1 MTDLIEATQISAPPV
16 TGKSWAVKIIEGDRQ
31 GASAYYPKEVL
42 EAGAPLFKSG
52 TKVYWNHPTLTEM
65 EERPVRDAREILGH
79 FTEDAAF
86 DGKDLNGKIHVLESQ
101 RPRVKELAEAGL
113 IGLSIRAEGRLQE
126 SAKGSDRVLA
136 EFTKVHSVDVVTEA
150 GAGGKFTQVLE
161 SGVGSENAAS
171 KSVAESHKEEES
183 MELPKEFL
191 EALDA
196 LVQTGKDTAIGVQS
210 LVAAEEAK
218 KTAAAKAEDK
228 KDGGADDDEED
239 KDGKKKPAF
248 LKAKESISL
257 ADLDDKLTE
266 AGLSASGRKAVLA
279 VYENGGDAIAA
290 IESEKGRDSE
300 IRESL
305 GKGFRGAASEDLNES
320 APDLSALMF
329 GKN

>member
-1 MTDLIEATQISAPPV
+1 M
-16 TGKSWAVKIIEGDRQ
+16 KIIEGDRQ

-42 EAGAPLFKSG
+42 EASAPLFKAG

-79 FTEDAAF
+79 FTEDASY

-126 SAKGSDRVLA
+126 SAKGDRVLA

-161 SGVGSENAAS
+161 SGVGSEKPAS

-196 LVQTGKDTAIGVQS
+196 LVQTGKDTAAGVQS

-218 KTAAAKAEDK
+218 KTAAAKAEDA

-248 LKAKESISL
+248 LKAKESALSL
-257 ADLDDKLTE
+257 SDLDDKLTE
-266 AGLSASGRKAVLA
+266 AELSAAGRKAVLA
-279 VYENGGDAIAA
+279 IYENGGDAVAA
-290 IESEKGRDSE
+290 IESEKARDAE

-305 GKGFRGAASEDLNES
+305 GHGFRGVGSEELTES
-320 APDLSALMF
+320 ATSISDVMF
-329 GKN
+329 GKTK

>member
-42 EAGAPLFKSG
+42 EANAHLFKAG

-79 FTEDAAF
+79 FTEDASY
-86 DGKDLNGKIHVLESQ
+86 DGKDLNGKIKVLESQ
-101 RPRVKELAEAGL
+101 RQRVMELAEDGL

-126 SAKGSDRVLA
+126 SATGDRVLA

-161 SGVGSENAAS
+161 SQGSKNPAS

-196 LVQTGKDTAIGVQS
+196 LVQTGKDTAAGVQS

-218 KTAAAKAEDK
+218 KTAAAKAEDA
-228 KDGGADDDEED
+228 KDGGKDDDEED

-248 LKAKESISL
+248 LKAKESAISL
-257 ADLDDKLTE
+257 TDLDDKLTE
-266 AGLSASGRKAVLA
+266 AELSAAGRKAVLA
-279 VYENGGDAIAA
+279 IYENGGDAVAA
-290 IESEKGRDSE
+290 IESEKARDAE

-305 GKGFRGAASEDLNES
+305 GHGFRGVGSEELTEAATGISD
-320 APDLSALMF
+320 LMF
-329 GKN
+329 GKK